1 MAKLAIKG
9 HPARGKEVIQ
19 LLEMLGGVNV
29 FNLDGTMNNYYYY
42 IDENSNK
49 IYHCLSI
56 NLEYGIV
63 YTLEEFE
70 EKFPYKVD
78 DVVVNHKYG
87 KGLII
92 RMLWIDNEIV
102 YEIHFEGC
110 MAYCKA
116 NELCKYDA
124 FKGLLLQELTEY
136 LSHATREELDKTMEE
151 IEIAL
156 APFKVGD
163 KVIVKG
169 YEKMGEDEII
179 CVFKTYDGDIKYKTK
194 NHLDTHYFMGDS
206 LMKVEKSN
214 KEENMEKRL
223 EPVYELGTGKIL
235 YYEEKGSGE
244 KYIPIGE
251 TTLYIQDGYEFR
263 DETNNIINA
272 KKITLARKQ
281 PQYPK
286 NYEELIKPKF
296 KDGDIISN
304 GRFIAIFHKF
314 DEGHIYYHC
323 WYNLKYNEF
332 KAKIDCGIGFIEEYR
347 YATEEEKQRLFDAI
361 KASGY
366 KWNPKTK
373 AMERSAEKDGL
384 TLNEYQRKALRTNA
398 KSSDNESYSLFG
410 LFAEVGEIADK
421 IAKAVRK
428 EIITINGDFIYE
440 GKNATKDGLS
450 TLEYAEFENGLKAEL
465 GDVLWFVAHLAHRFS
480 WTLEE
485 VGQDNIDKLTSRQK
499 RGVIIGNGDNR

>member
-1 MAKLAIKG
+1 MAQLAIKG
-9 HPARGKEVIQ
+9 HPTRGREVIQ
-19 LLEMLGGVNV
+19 LLEMLGADRLGYKDTFVG
-29 FNLDGTMNNYYYY
+29 FYYY
-42 IDENSNK
+42 IGCDV
-49 IYHCLSI
+49 
-56 NLEYGIV
+56 IV
-63 YTLEEFE
+63 SSDKCPIDAIVFTLEEFE

-87 KGLII
+87 KGDITQ
-92 RMLWIDNEIV
+92 MLWIDNEIV

-124 FKGLLLQELTEY
+124 FKGLLLQELKEY

-169 YEKMGEDEII
+169 YEGMGEDEII

-251 TTLYIQDGYEFR
+251 TTLYIQEGYEFR
-263 DETNNIINA
+263 DETNNVINA
-272 KKITLARKQ
+272 KRITLVRKQ
-281 PQYPK
+281 SQYPK
-286 NYEELIKPKF
+286 TYEECCQHLGCDDKLNVGELIPFQQLVNARNAYWKIAGEQMGLRKPWGPDWRNYEEQKYCIKTDKREITLSEAVTGNKILAFPTPEMRDAFYENFRELI
-296 KDGDIISN
+296 
-304 GRFIAIFHKF
+304 
-314 DEGHIYYHC
+314 EQC
-323 WYNLKYNEF
+323 
-332 KAKIDCGIGFIEEYR
+332 
-347 YATEEEKQRLFDAI
+347 
-361 KASGY
+361 
-366 KWNPKTK
+366 
-373 AMERSAEKDGL
+373 
-384 TLNEYQRKALRTNA
+384 
-398 KSSDNESYSLFG
+398 
-410 LFAEVGEIADK
+410 
-421 IAKAVRK
+421 K
-428 EIITINGDFIYE
+428 E
-440 GKNATKDGLS
+440 L
-450 TLEYAEFENGLKAEL
+450 L
-465 GDVLWFVAHLAHRFS
+465 
-480 WTLEE
+480 
-485 VGQDNIDKLTSRQK
+485 
-499 RGVIIGNGDNR
+499 